1 MFAPLALVSGLTA
14 LLGSQIIGIR
24 DASKETR
31 RLQEYCNT
39 KDYRPKNI
47 ELEYNIAYDNYI
59 RIKKGCDEI
68 DKEMMEE
75 LKQYSICDPK
85 FDECFNKYWNDSGY
99 DEESYDG
106 SYDES
111 YKKEAIRIANREIE
125 RQGYK
130 PCIKPIFIGVFWE
143 KDSPMAKSYIREIE
157 RMTQFT

>member
-1 MFAPLALVSGLTA
+1 MLAPLALVSGLAA

-24 DASKETR
+24 DASKEAR

-68 DKEMMEE
+68 DKKMMEE

-85 FDECFNKYWNDSGY
+85 FDECFNKYWNLKAEKYG
-99 DEESYDG
+99 G

-111 YKKEAIRIANREIE
+111 YKKEAIRIANREVE

-143 KDSPMAKSYIREIE
+143 KGSQMAKSYIREIE